1 MPALKPLS
9 PEALFKRSILDG
21 LPFQSTN
28 ELAEIEEFI
37 GQDRAIKAVEFGIGI
52 ERQGYNLFALG
63 PAGTGKRS
71 LVRRYVEQRAATEP
85 PPADWCYV
93 NNFERP
99 YIPNA
104 LQLPSG
110 MGKQL
115 SNDVQHLVDD
125 LRTSLSTA
133 FESEE
138 YQTRR
143 QTLEMEFQERQQE
156 SLKELQEKAKEKSL
170 ALLRTPA
177 GLAFAPLK
185 DGNVVAPEEFEK
197 LPLEEQERVKSEVEA
212 LQTQLQKALYQM
224 PRWEREWR
232 SRMRDLN
239 LEVSGFVLTNLVDDL
254 FQKYAAFPEVITF
267 LQALQKD
274 VSENLADFLGVGE
287 KTEGQEQE
295 NTTLPDGSPSS
306 PTLRRYSVNVLV
318 DSSNLKGAPVIY
330 ESNPSYLNLVG
341 RVEQMAEMGALTTDF
356 TLIKPGVLHR
366 ANGGYLILDA
376 LKVLSNPYAW
386 EGLKRALQFRQIR
399 IESPVQMLNL
409 TSTVSLEPEPI
420 PLDVKVV
427 LMGDAQLYYLLA
439 AADPEFNELFKV
451 AADFSDE
458 MERTPATETLY
469 AQLIA
474 TIVRREE
481 LHPFDR
487 SAVARIIEQ
496 SARLAQDAERLTARL
511 QTIVDLMEEA
521 NYWAEQTKAE
531 IVTAQHIQ
539 QAIDAQIY
547 RSDRINE
554 RMRQEILR
562 KTILIDTAGE
572 HVGQI
577 NALSVIQLGNV
588 MFGHPTRITATV
600 HIGEGDVIN
609 IEREVELSGPLH
621 SKGVLILA
629 SYLSAKYA
637 TDEPLSLAASLVF
650 EQSYGGVDG
659 DSASSTELYALL
671 SAIAEVPIRQ
681 ALAVTGSV
689 NQYGQVQAIGGV
701 NEKIEGFFDLCKA
714 RGLTGEQ
721 GVLIPASNVKHLML
735 RQEVVE
741 AAAAGQFSIYPIET
755 IEQGIEVLTSVP
767 AGVRNKNGKY
777 PKGTINQRVEA
788 RLRTFARKSAAAGK
802 KAAKEAA

>member
-1 MPALKPLS
+1 MPSLKPLS
-9 PEALFKRSILDG
+9 PAALFKRTTLDG
-21 LPFQSTN
+21 LQFNTTA

-37 GQDRAIKAVEFGIGI
+37 GQDRAIQAVEFGIGI

-85 PPADWCYV
+85 PPSDWCYV

-104 LQLPSG
+104 LRLPPG

-143 QTLEMEFQERQQE
+143 QNLEMEFQERQQE
-156 SLKELQEKAKEKSL
+156 SLKDLQEKAKEKGL

-197 LPLEEQERVKSEVEA
+197 LPLEEQERIKTEVEG
-212 LQTQLQKALYQM
+212 LQTQLQRALYQM

-254 FQKYAAFPEVITF
+254 FQKYADFPAVVAF

-274 VSENLADFLGVGE
+274 VSENLADFLGTNE
-287 KTEGQEQE
+287 KPE
-295 NTTLPDGSPSS
+295 NEDATTLPDGSPSS
-306 PTLRRYSVNVLV
+306 PTLRRYEVNVLV
-318 DSSNLKGAPVIY
+318 DSSNLQGAPVIY

-376 LKVLSNPYAW
+376 LKVLNNPYAW

-409 TSTVSLEPEPI
+409 TVTISLEPEPI

-458 MERTPATETLY
+458 MERTPETESLY
-469 AQLIA
+469 AQLLA
-474 TIVRREE
+474 TIAHREA
-481 LHPFDR
+481 LQPFDK
-487 SAVARIIEQ
+487 SAVARVIEQ

-521 NYWAEQTKAE
+521 NYWAEQAKAE
-531 IVTAQHIQ
+531 IVRAQHVQ

-547 RSDRINE
+547 RSDRLNE
-554 RMRQEILR
+554 RMREEILR
-562 KTILIDTAGE
+562 NTILIDTEGE
-572 HVGQI
+572 HIGQI

-600 HIGEGDVIN
+600 HMGEGDVVN

-629 SYLSAKYA
+629 SYLGAQYA
-637 TDEPLSLAASLVF
+637 IDEPLSLSASLVF
-650 EQSYGGVDG
+650 EQSYGGIDG

-671 SAIAEVPIRQ
+671 SAIAEAPLKQ
-681 ALAVTGSV
+681 SLAVTGSV

-714 RGLTGEQ
+714 RGLTGDQ
-721 GVLIPASNVKHLML
+721 GVLIPAANVKHLML
-735 RQEVVE
+735 RQDVVE
-741 AAAAGQFSIYPIET
+741 AAAARKFSIYPIET
-755 IEQGIEVLTSVP
+755 IEQGIEVLTGLP
-767 AGVRNKNGKY
+767 AGTRGKNGKY

-802 KAAKEAA
+802 KGAKETA